1 MVMDWWTAINARKTF
16 AFSFSDPKCSNS
28 LISLLP
34 CISHCFPIGFC
45 LNIYCSEHGKGSGA
59 PTHATA
65 TTTTPTSSS
74 SSHELCRGCFPFRWP
89 LLTLLWQW
97 MRMFCVFVR
106 YFTRL
111 QTALKTTTKDKLFA
125 LLRQHN
131 FVMIDFFVV
140 FLFDF
145 FFDGR
150 RRFFA
155 HKLFSLGQFNNF
167 FVSVLWF
174 SFVCHAKISKPNAN
188 SVVGD
193 WFCPLRVLI
202 SLFCAENKEITRFFR
217 KNLSENKQQIIL
229 FNERMTAQSKLHEWM
244 TVQST
249 LSKN

>member
-1 MVMDWWTAINARKTF
+1 MVMDLWTAINARKTF
-16 AFSFSDPKCSNS
+16 AFSLSDPKCSNS

-34 CISHCFPIGFC
+34 CISHWFPIGFC

-65 TTTTPTSSS
+65 TTTTQTSSSSS

-89 LLTLLWQW
+89 LLILLWRW

-145 FFDGR
+145 WRTSSILRTQTFFFG
-150 RRFFA
+150 A
-155 HKLFSLGQFNNF
+155 IQQFLCF
-167 FVSVLWF
+167 CFV
-174 SFVCHAKISKPNAN
+174 I
-188 SVVGD
+188 
-193 WFCPLRVLI
+193 
-202 SLFCAENKEITRFFR
+202 FFR
-217 KNLSENKQQIIL
+217 LSCKNIKTQCKFRWRGLILSPSCVGFAFLCWE
-229 FNERMTAQSKLHEWM
+229 
-244 TVQST
+244 
-249 LSKN
+249 

>member
-1 MVMDWWTAINARKTF
+1 MQQQLQQHQAAAVHTNCVEGVFLLDGPFCHFFDDGCECF
-16 AFSFSDPKCSNS
+16 AFLFA
-28 LISLLP
+28 ISQD
-34 CISHCFPIGFC
+34 
-45 LNIYCSEHGKGSGA
+45 
-59 PTHATA
+59 
-65 TTTTPTSSS
+65 
-74 SSHELCRGCFPFRWP
+74 CR
-89 LLTLLWQW
+89 LLWKQQQKIN
-97 MRMFCVFVR
+97 FLR
-106 YFTRL
+106 YYGNTILWWLIFL
-111 QTALKTTTKDKLFA
+111 LF
-125 LLRQHN
+125 
-131 FVMIDFFVV
+131 FFSI
-140 FLFDF
+140 

-174 SFVCHAKISKPNAN
+174 SFVCHAKISKPNEN

-202 SLFCAENKEITRFFR
+202 SLFSAENKEITRFFR

-244 TVQST
+244 TVQSR

>member
-74 SSHELCRGCFPFRWP
+74 SSSHELCRGCFPFRWP
-89 LLTLLWQW
+89 LLTLLWRW

-111 QTALKTTTKDKLFA
+111 QTALTTTIKDKLFA

-145 FFDGR
+145 WRTSSILHTQTFFFG
-150 RRFFA
+150 A
-155 HKLFSLGQFNNF
+155 IQQFLCF
-167 FVSVLWF
+167 CFV
-174 SFVCHAKISKPNAN
+174 I
-188 SVVGD
+188 
-193 WFCPLRVLI
+193 
-202 SLFCAENKEITRFFR
+202 FFR
-217 KNLSENKQQIIL
+217 LSCKNIKTQCKFRWRGLILSPSCVDFAFLCWE
-229 FNERMTAQSKLHEWM
+229 
-244 TVQST
+244 
-249 LSKN
+249 

>member
-74 SSHELCRGCFPFRWP
+74 SSSSHELCRGCFPFRWP
-89 LLTLLWQW
+89 LLALLWRW

-111 QTALKTTTKDKLFA
+111 QTALKTTTKDELFA

-145 FFDGR
+145 FFLTDVVDSS
-150 RRFFA
+150 
-155 HKLFSLGQFNNF
+155 HTNF
-167 FVSVLWF
+167 FLWG
-174 SFVCHAKISKPNAN
+174 N
-188 SVVGD
+188 ST
-193 WFCPLRVLI
+193 I
-202 SLFCAENKEITRFFR
+202 SLF
-217 KNLSENKQQIIL
+217 L
-229 FNERMTAQSKLHEWM
+229 FCDFLPFVMQKY
-244 TVQST
+244 
-249 LSKN
+249 